1 MSGAPSLTLSTDTP
15 HRRPLKSRAHPLA
28 RRTAAWLARQG
39 VSPNAISI
47 FSLLFAGAG
56 AAALAGSN
64 SPWALALCALCIQ
77 LRLACNLLDG
87 MVAIEG
93 GRQTP
98 IGALYNEL
106 PDRIADALLIV
117 ALGYAIGMAALG
129 WFGALAAVMTAYLR
143 ALGGALGLGQDF
155 RGPMAKP
162 QRMATL
168 TLAALG
174 AALETVLTGT
184 DYCLTIAAWVIALGS
199 VWTCF
204 SRTIALARQLDTD

>member
-1 MSGAPSLTLSTDTP
+1 MSPTTDTLD
-15 HRRPLKSRAHPLA
+15 RRPLKSRAHPLA
-28 RRTAAWLARQG
+28 RRTAAWLASRG
-39 VSPNAISI
+39 VSPNLISV
-47 FSLLFAGAG
+47 FSMVFAAVG
-56 AAALAGSN
+56 AAALAGSP
-64 SPWALALCALCIQ
+64 SPWALILCALCIQ

-117 ALGYAIGMAALG
+117 ALGYACGMVALG

-184 DYCLTIAAWVIALGS
+184 DYCLIIAAWVIALGS
-199 VWTCF
+199 VWTCV
-204 SRTIALARQLDTD
+204 SRTLALARQLDAI